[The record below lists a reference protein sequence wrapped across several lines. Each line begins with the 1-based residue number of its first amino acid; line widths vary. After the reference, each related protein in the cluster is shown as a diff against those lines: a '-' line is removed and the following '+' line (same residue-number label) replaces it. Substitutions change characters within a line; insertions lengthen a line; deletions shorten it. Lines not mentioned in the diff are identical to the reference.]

1 VQKAINQPFAR
12 ITYTEAIEILSRG
25 AEVRGGEK
33 GGKGVSKHGEGGG
46 FVNTLEWGGDLGSE
60 HERYLTEL
68 HLKGIYAL
76 SYI

>member
-33 GGKGVSKHGEGGG
+33 GGKGVSKHGE
-46 FVNTLEWGGDLGSE
+46 WGGDLGSE

>member
-1 VQKAINQPFAR
+1 
-12 ITYTEAIEILSRG
+12 
-25 AEVRGGEK
+25 
-33 GGKGVSKHGEGGG
+33 
-46 FVNTLEWGGDLGSE
+46 LEWGGDLGSE